1 MKKLVGLGLILTVA
15 TSSAL
20 LPLWLPASDAQANSL
35 DASVSYFQPVVHT
48 LPEAAGPSEDNQPIL
63 AQQAGRVHETY
74 VHEGQQVRKGQVLVK
89 LLERLPS
96 VQQQQLQTRLR
107 RQLQAY
113 AALQQRMP
121 AAAAADLA
129 AARQQLKATRQLLA
143 RCVPMLSFVY
153 VTAPA
158 DGIIRRPEAALG
170 TRFAAGA
177 VVAHLAPVPAAD
189 TTLLLTSVE

>member
-20 LPLWLPASDAQANSL
+20 LPMWLPASDAQANSL

-48 LPEAAGPSEDNQPIL
+48 LPEAAEPAESSQPIL

-74 VHEGQQVRKGQVLVK
+74 VHEGQRVQKGQVLVK

-96 VQQQQLQTRLR
+96 VQQQQLQARLHH
-107 RQLQAY
+107 QEQAY
-113 AALQQRMP
+113 ATLQRQ
-121 AAAAADLA
+121 AAAAPALD
-129 AARQQLKATRQLLA
+129 AARQQLEATRQLLA

-158 DGIIRRPEAALG
+158 DGIIRRPEAAPG

-177 VVAHLAPVPAAD
+177 VVAYLAPVPAAD